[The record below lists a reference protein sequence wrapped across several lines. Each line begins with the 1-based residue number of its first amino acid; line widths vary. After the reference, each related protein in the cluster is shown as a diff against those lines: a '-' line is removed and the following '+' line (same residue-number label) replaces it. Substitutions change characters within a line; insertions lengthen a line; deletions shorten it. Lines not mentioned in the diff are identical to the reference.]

1 MRALLNIALLL
12 ILFLNCEKVVEV
24 DIPAHDPVL
33 VGSAFF
39 TPDSFWA
46 VRITRSTDILSPNNM
61 ALQIEN
67 ATVELWQ
74 EEQYLTDLAHQG
86 NGRYRSET
94 LRPVAGKNYTL
105 RAAAPNFAAI
115 EASDYLSPPVAIT
128 SVLNLP
134 ARSGDPDEYVRLRL
148 AFDDPP
154 DVDNYYLLSI
164 QMVDVFGY
172 RFFNHFE
179 TSNPVIMANSDEDN
193 GPVNIDDFFDNEAV
207 FDDVLFAGETLEIDF
222 GYYDFLFG
230 SNSLAQVY
238 IRLSSVSENYFRHHK
253 TFRKAETVDGGNP
266 FQEPVLIYSN
276 IQNGIGIFAGYS
288 TSVWPLFN

>member
-1 MRALLNIALLL
+1 MRALLKIALLL

-24 DIPAHDPVL
+24 DIPVHEPVL

-39 TPDSFWA
+39 TPDSLWS

-74 EEQYLTDLAHQG
+74 EDQYLTELAHQG
-86 NGRYRSET
+86 NGLYRSDN
-94 LRPVAGKNYTL
+94 LRPAAGNSYTL
-105 RAAAPNFAAI
+105 RAAAPNFEAI

-148 AFDDPP
+148 TFDDPP
-154 DVDNYYLLSI
+154 DIDNYYLLSI
-164 QMVDVFGY
+164 QMVDIFGY

-179 TSNPVIMANSDEDN
+179 TSNPVIMANSDEDS

-230 SNSLAQVY
+230 SNSWAQVY
-238 IRLSSVSENYFRHHK
+238 IRLSSVSEHYFRHHK

-266 FQEPVLIYSN
+266 FQEPVLIHSN
-276 IQNGIGIFAGYS
+276 VQNGIGIFAGYS

>member
-1 MRALLNIALLL
+1 MRALLKITLFLV
-12 ILFLNCEKVVEV
+12 LFLNCEKVVEV
-24 DIPAHDPVL
+24 DIPTHEPVL

-39 TPDSFWA
+39 TPDSLWS
-46 VRITRSTDILSPNNM
+46 VRITRSTDILSANNM

-74 EEQYLTDLAHQG
+74 EDQYLTELAHQG
-86 NGRYRSET
+86 NGLYRSEN
-94 LRPVAGKNYTL
+94 LRPVAGNNYTF
-105 RAAAPNFAAI
+105 RATAPNFETI
-115 EASDYLSPPVAIT
+115 EASDYLSPPVTIT

-134 ARSGDPDEYVRLRL
+134 ARNGDPAEYVRLRI

-154 DVDNYYLLSI
+154 GVDNYYLLSI
-164 QMVDVFGY
+164 QIVDVFGY

-193 GPVNIDDFFDNEAV
+193 GPVNIDNFFDNEAV

-222 GYYDFLFG
+222 GFYNYFFG
-230 SNSLAQVY
+230 SNNLGQVY
-238 IRLSSVSENYFRHHK
+238 IRLSSVSEHYFRHHK
-253 TFRKAETVDGGNP
+253 TFRKADTVDGGNP
-266 FQEPVLIYSN
+266 FQEPVLIHSN
-276 IQNGIGIFAGYS
+276 VLNGIGIFAGYS

>member
-1 MRALLNIALLL
+1 MRALLKIALLL

-24 DIPAHDPVL
+24 DIPTHEPVL

-39 TPDSFWA
+39 TPDSLWS

-74 EEQYLTDLAHQG
+74 ENQYLTELAHQG
-86 NGRYRSET
+86 NGLYRSDN
-94 LRPVAGKNYTL
+94 LRPTAGNSYTL
-105 RAAAPNFAAI
+105 RAAAPNFEAI

-134 ARSGDPDEYVRLRL
+134 ARNGDPAEYVRLRL

-164 QMVDVFGY
+164 QMVDIFGY

-222 GYYDFLFG
+222 GFYNFLFG

-238 IRLSSVSENYFRHHK
+238 IRLSSVSEHYFRHHK

-266 FQEPVLIYSN
+266 FQEPVLIHSN
-276 IQNGIGIFAGYS
+276 VQNGIGIFAGYS